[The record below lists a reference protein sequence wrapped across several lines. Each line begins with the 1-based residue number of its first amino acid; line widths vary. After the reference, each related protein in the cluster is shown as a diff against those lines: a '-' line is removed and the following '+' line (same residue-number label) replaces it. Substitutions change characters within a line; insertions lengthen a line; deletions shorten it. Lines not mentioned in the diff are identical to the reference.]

1 VITQSETG
9 LYADVAGMALIFSWL
24 NVLYENLFLRSVRLK
39 TLCGAR
45 TRALHGRNGE
55 PELRTDAI
63 HRLRDPLLSARRLE
77 TAERGWRRRR
87 RRRETRR
94 TSRSFP
100 PMSST
105 LSSRER
111 TRTGERCCTS
121 PPRLVRAPGDAQ
133 RKISLLQPSS
143 AVPIPRTA
151 VPDVDDSSEPP
162 RASLPP
168 SPSGRTELVE
178 LFLAHPTGRA
188 AVNKGDE
195 VSPRKRGAL

>member
-1 VITQSETG
+1 MRGGEISDLFTVKVLFEKSNARSRDWHSVSRIEPEPSPPRPPVG
-9 LYADVAGMALIFSWL
+9 RLALTTF
-24 NVLYENLFLRSVRLK
+24 
-39 TLCGAR
+39 GAR
-45 TRALHGRNGE
+45 PR
-55 PELRTDAI
+55 
-63 HRLRDPLLSARRLE
+63 RLR
-77 TAERGWRRRR
+77 WRRRR
-87 RRRETRR
+87 PRRATRR

-100 PMSST
+100 PTSST

-133 RKISLLQPSS
+133 RKISLHQPSS

-151 VPDVDDSSEPP
+151 IPNVDVSAEPP

-195 VSPRKRGAL
+195 VSPRKQGAL

>member
-9 LYADVAGMALIFSWL
+9 LYADVAVMALIFSWW
-24 NVLYENLFLRSVRLK
+24 NVLYENFLAVGETENAVR
-39 TLCGAR
+39 GSDA
-45 TRALHGRNGE
+45 ALHGRNGE
-55 PELRTDAI
+55 PEPRTAAI

-87 RRRETRR
+87 RRRATRR

-100 PMSST
+100 PTSST

-133 RKISLLQPSS
+133 RKISLHQPSS

-151 VPDVDDSSEPP
+151 IPNVDVSAEPP

-195 VSPRKRGAL
+195 VSPRKQGAL